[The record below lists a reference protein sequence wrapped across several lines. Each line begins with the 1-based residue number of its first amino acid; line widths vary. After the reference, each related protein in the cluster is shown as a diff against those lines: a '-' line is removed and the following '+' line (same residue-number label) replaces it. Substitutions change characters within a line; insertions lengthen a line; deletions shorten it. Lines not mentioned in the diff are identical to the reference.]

1 VQLAGSWRRR
11 RKRGSLRTG
20 RVKPKGRA
28 ATTRRAGTSCSGPSY
43 CRYSPECV
51 EGAFRELR
59 LFKVLEFRIWQDTAC
74 AGADNRRGHYPAP
87 STSGARP
94 DIRRGRGG
102 HYHPDLGGN
111 ASSPRCLEVRF
122 SEVRMQNPASSR
134 SDRPRNPC
142 LNPLST
148 RPTAAGTCAM
158 DTRLP
163 EFRPGAQT
171 ASPAD
176 RQGFLC
182 TIHREVPI

>member
-1 VQLAGSWRRR
+1 VRLAGSWRGR

-20 RVKPKGRA
+20 RAKPKGRA
-28 ATTRRAGTSCSGPSY
+28 ATTRRAGTSCSGLLIAVIHPSAWKGP
-43 CRYSPECV
+43 S
-51 EGAFRELR
+51 ANF
-59 LFKVLEFRIWQDTAC
+59 AC
-74 AGADNRRGHYPAP
+74 SRFSDFVFGRTPPA
-87 STSGARP
+87 
-94 DIRRGRGG
+94 RGRTTDVGTTLLLVRPVLAPIFVVVG
-102 HYHPDLGGN
+102 AATTIPTLGETLIHRG
-111 ASSPRCLEVRF
+111 AWKRDSPKSVC
-122 SEVRMQNPASSR
+122 RMLHLAGPTGPEIPAST
-134 SDRPRNPC
+134 
-142 LNPLST
+142 LST